1 MQETWVLSLGQEDT
15 PGEGNG
21 NPLQYSCLGNLMD
34 RGSWWA
40 TVHGVKKEIQHGSK
54 QQLFEITRKDLL
66 PNKGERNK
74 GECFF
79 IPFLS
84 TLFSLMNTVAWDC
97 NTWNLAAIFFFFN
110 WRIIALQ
117 CYVSFCC
124 TTVWIGYRYTYIPS
138 LSLLPTPIPSPRSY
152 LSASLQSTNLSS
164 LCYTAGSQ

>member
-1 MQETWVLSLGQEDT
+1 
-15 PGEGNG
+15 
-21 NPLQYSCLGNLMD
+21 MD

-124 TTVWIGYRYTYIPS
+124 TTEWISCKYTYIPS
-138 LSLLPTPIPSPRSY
+138 LFSLPPTPSCHPSRS
-152 LSASLQSTNLSS
+152 SQSTRLSS
-164 LCYTAGSQ
+164 LSTPNQQIWQSTSMRSLWFCFCFF